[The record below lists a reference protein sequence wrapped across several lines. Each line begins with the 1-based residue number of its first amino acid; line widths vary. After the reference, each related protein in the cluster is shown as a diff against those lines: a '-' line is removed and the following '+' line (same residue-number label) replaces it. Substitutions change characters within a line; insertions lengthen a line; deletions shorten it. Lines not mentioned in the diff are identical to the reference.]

1 MLARAV
7 LCVSCFLVLGA
18 AGSEGRVPASRRPA
32 EASVPTLSVQ
42 LERHA
47 RDRRPVPPRR
57 VEAVA
62 QQAPGDGRGVGER
75 PARPWWGWRLLG
87 RLHPIVV
94 HFPIGLLTTAA
105 LIEVLHVLRRRP
117 LPSEAGTYCLV
128 IGILGGLVSAWF
140 GTLNAAHQSMTG
152 DAALAVEKHRMMAW
166 TALVAAVAALGAG
179 QIARRRAQIRTMAVY
194 LGLVVATSAVVGAT
208 GHLGGGLVFGDDYLT
223 GVLPWNEDAARARS
237 TAAAAPASTPLTAA
251 GLAATPTAPR
261 PDGTAPAPA
270 TEAPRT
276 VRPTPSHAPPSGAAP
291 AASAAPAAPDAVSDA
306 AVQAAA
312 NVDFARDVMPILEQT
327 CVECH
332 GPDKVKARLRMDSIA
347 GLQKGGKN
355 GPLFK
360 AGDAENSLIMRRVLG
375 LDGEDQ
381 MPLDKDP
388 LTEAQID
395 TLRRWIAAGA
405 SFGAAGSQ

>member
-7 LCVSCFLVLGA
+7 ICVSCFLVLGA

-32 EASVPTLSVQ
+32 EVSVSPLSIQ

-47 RDRRPVPPRR
+47 RDRRLIPPPR
-57 VEAVA
+57 VA
-62 QQAPGDGRGVGER
+62 AAAPQAPGDGRGVGER
-75 PARPWWGWRLLG
+75 AARPWWGWRLLG

-261 PDGTAPAPA
+261 P
-270 TEAPRT
+270 

-291 AASAAPAAPDAVSDA
+291 AASAVPAAPDAVSDA

-395 TLRRWIAAGA
+395 TLRRWIAAFLQPGDRVHA
-405 SFGAAGSQ
+405 